1 VFRDIEMKD
10 VKNAIVI
17 SEYYPKVMPPVDN
30 APQPMGRLTPRFH
43 DIVLEN
49 VQAVNSETAGA
60 IVGLPES
67 PVRDVVLRNV
77 KIKAGTGLSV
87 GFASVTG
94 HGVVIEAAKGNAI
107 EKMTGADVKMQ

>member
-1 VFRDIEMKD
+1 
-10 VKNAIVI
+10 
-17 SEYYPKVMPPVDN
+17 
-30 APQPMGRLTPRFH
+30 
-43 DIVLEN
+43 
-49 VQAVNSETAGA
+49 
-60 IVGLPES
+60 LPES
-67 PVRDVVLRNV
+67 PVQDVVMRNV